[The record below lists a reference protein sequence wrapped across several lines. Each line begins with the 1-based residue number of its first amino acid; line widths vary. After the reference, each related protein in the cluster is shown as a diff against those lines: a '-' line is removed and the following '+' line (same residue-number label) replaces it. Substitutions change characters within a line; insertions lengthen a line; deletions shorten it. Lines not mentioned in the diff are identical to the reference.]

1 MRMFK
6 LDPSEY
12 RTAIGDGTEVIHVNL
27 DYIVLI
33 TEGHPGWGGC
43 ITLVG
48 GSTYFIESGAFQR
61 LMQVIQPK
69 WPTA

>member
-12 RTAIGDGTEVIHVNL
+12 RTAIGDGIEVIHVNL
-27 DYIVLI
+27 DSIMLI

-48 GSTYFIESGAFQR
+48 GSTYFIESVAFQR
-61 LMQVIQPK
+61 LMQVLQSK
-69 WPTA
+69 

>member
-6 LDPSEY
+6 LDPIEH
-12 RTAIGDGTEVIHVNL
+12 RTSIGDGTEVIHVNL
-27 DYIVLI
+27 DYILLI

-61 LMQVIQPK
+61 LMQATEPK
-69 WPTA
+69 